1 MDNKTKLCGLIGL
14 STKAG
19 RIVCGTDACLE
30 ELRKGKINLIIVAVD
45 ASDRTKLTFMQEAK
59 KNHVA
64 IYEIL
69 SIEELSRA
77 MGKVNKAVVGIKD
90 IGFSKKMIDII
101 NGGEHIG

>member
-14 STKAG
+14 TTKAG
-19 RIVCGTDACLE
+19 KIVYGTDACLE
-30 ELRKGKINLIIVAVD
+30 ELRKGKINLIIVAMN
-45 ASDRTKLTFMQEAK
+45 ASVRTKLTFRQEDK

-69 SIEELSRA
+69 SIDELSRA

-101 NGGEHIG
+101 NGGEQIG